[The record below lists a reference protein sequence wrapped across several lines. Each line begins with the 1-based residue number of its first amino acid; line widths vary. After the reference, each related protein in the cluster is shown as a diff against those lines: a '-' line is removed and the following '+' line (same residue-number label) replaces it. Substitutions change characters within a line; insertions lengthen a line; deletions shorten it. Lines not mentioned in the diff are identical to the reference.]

1 MGMNILNPLVSIYG
15 IHQNNKNIDKQL
27 QAQSVENQKMREHNL
42 QLAQL
47 QNEWNQQQWNLEN
60 AYNSPEAQMKRMK
73 DAGLNPDMMYGG
85 GVSGNLAAS
94 SPDLTAG
101 APATPMDW
109 SALGSKKSLMDA
121 LVVDAQLE
129 QMNAQTE
136 KIKSETKGQDISNDI
151 QSWEKEITDT
161 LREEGYQGAI
171 AFGRAAYEEY
181 KGRLERTKFNT
192 EMQKYNYLVDELEH
206 EKTVRAFERELMPQQ
221 KEMFEAL
228 LREAVASANIKA
240 FIDKMKALDFWTDKG
255 IEAAQTIFGGIG
267 AFGKFK
273 LPPSEIIEMSLPG
286 GQGKSIYKH
295 YEK

>member
-94 SPDLTAG
+94 SPDMTAG

-109 SALGSKKSLMDA
+109 SALGSKKSVLDALMSQKSLELMDA
-121 LVVDAQLE
+121 QVDNVKANSEKTLAETTGTHIDNKYKEAEKLIGLELSEQLYKANE
-129 QMNAQTE
+129 VEFERLQQALEEDKLRYNALSTEYLMRQMEHAF
-136 KIKSETKGQDISNDI
+136 KSESMQYELKILANELKKSDFEVEKMVEAKTLELRGRSLDNQLKEYAVMWEDPGILESLGGKGVR
-151 QSWEKEITDT
+151 T
-161 LREEGYQGAI
+161 LL
-171 AFGRAAYEEY
+171 
-181 KGRLERTKFNT
+181 KVL
-192 EMQKYNYLVDELEH
+192 
-206 EKTVRAFERELMPQQ
+206 LM
-221 KEMFEAL
+221 AL
-228 LREAVASANIKA
+228 K
-240 FIDKMKALDFWTDKG
+240 
-255 IEAAQTIFGGIG
+255 
-267 AFGKFK
+267 
-273 LPPSEIIEMSLPG
+273 
-286 GQGKSIYKH
+286 
-295 YEK
+295 